1 MSKTN
6 CALTGRARRSYA
18 QLLITHKKL
27 ITRICPNLN
36 HYRHRRIILSAQTC
50 IQVQVHT
57 LAQRQVQFLTSIS
70 FIPAHHCCSCCLQ
83 RSCSSISLSVG
94 APAFRM
100 TITAALAASASSP
113 GCANEK
119 RYLAASTWSLYC
131 MHAVPCMRTARAVMS
146 RDSGSWAWGLRLS
159 GAGGLHVIFMPN

>member
-27 ITRICPNLN
+27 ITRVCPNLN

-83 RSCSSISLSVG
+83 RNTQSLSANPVRHRVMG
-94 APAFRM
+94 LSSH
-100 TITAALAASASSP
+100 ALCCVLWYVRCKEQICIS
-113 GCANEK
+113 
-119 RYLAASTWSLYC
+119 RFYTLA
-131 MHAVPCMRTARAVMS
+131 
-146 RDSGSWAWGLRLS
+146 RLN
-159 GAGGLHVIFMPN
+159 LLWVIFPNLIWF